1 MKTSMIA
8 LVFVVAMLSTSCD
21 TLLGGPIS
29 EEQKR
34 KPKPGEPQ
42 REVRV
47 LALLADLILFA
58 PGTIVD
64 FATGAIYKPEISRAL
79 IEIKINQ

>member
-8 LVFVVAMLSTSCD
+8 LVFVVAMLSTSCA

-29 EEQKR
+29 KEQKR